1 MAREITS
8 AKEIALQNE
17 SGTPNLYKERLVK
30 LIHSEIIAAYL
41 TLSGLIIG
49 SSTNNPGEKNALAV
63 WIIIGILLVIT
74 PFYLKKFP
82 ELIKTKQILFEN

>member
-30 LIHSEIIAAYL
+30 LIHSEIIAAYSDE
-41 TLSGLIIG
+41 TVHPI
-49 SSTNNPGEKNALAV
+49 PGQTE
-63 WIIIGILLVIT
+63 
-74 PFYLKKFP
+74 
-82 ELIKTKQILFEN
+82 QLFL